1 MKVNEVVLESTDT
14 YLRSL
19 SDRLSLLTTS
29 DAIARGFQDS
39 RIREEASRWLD
50 NWNSTLSQLKK
61 LPSQSALTSI
71 LQQQVFRDMD
81 VTPGIEADKAIQ
93 QLVDLIRTKQTT
105 SNIALKYMTKLTT
118 LSLLHPPEDKMSMP
132 YGDYLPD
139 NMIQSGKVVP
149 VRYIVG
155 TDDIVWVKF
164 NGDWFEDMDDSNFQV
179 KLSDEPAY
187 EHAGKL
193 ESMHSKNVPMRVGQ
207 TGSRTLEFLHKS
219 ETEDWFN
226 EYE

>member
-1 MKVNEVVLESTDT
+1 MN
-14 YLRSL
+14 
-19 SDRLSLLTTS
+19 
-29 DAIARGFQDS
+29 
-39 RIREEASRWLD
+39 
-50 NWNSTLSQLKK
+50 
-61 LPSQSALTSI
+61 
-71 LQQQVFRDMD
+71 
-81 VTPGIEADKAIQ
+81 VTPGTESDKTIQ

-118 LSLLHPPEDKMSMP
+118 LSLLRPPEDKMSMP
-132 YGDYLPD
+132 YGDYLPY
-139 NMIQSGKVVP
+139 NMVQSGKVVP

-164 NGDWFEDMDDSNFQV
+164 NGEWFKDMDDSNFQV

>member
-19 SDRLSLLTTS
+19 SDRLSLLTIP
-29 DAIARGFQDS
+29 DALARGFQDS
-39 RIREEASRWLD
+39 RVREEASEWLD
-50 NWNSTLSQLKK
+50 KWNSTLSQLKK

-71 LQQQVFRDMD
+71 LQQQVFQDMD
-81 VTPGIEADKAIQ
+81 VAPGTAADKAIQ

-105 SNIALKYMTKLTT
+105 SNIALKYMTKLAT
-118 LSLLHPPEDKMSMP
+118 LSLLRPPEDKMSMP

-139 NMIQSGKVVP
+139 NMVQSGKVVP
-149 VRYIVG
+149 VRYVVG

-164 NGDWFEDMDDSNFQV
+164 NGEWFEDTDDSNFQV

-187 EHAGKL
+187 EYAGKL
-193 ESMHSKNVPMRVGQ
+193 ESMHGENVPMRIGQ
-207 TGSRTLEFLHKS
+207 TGSRTLEFLHKN